1 MNEKLELTTSIARA
15 DSLKRMQRMP
25 GWKIIEDF
33 LAKADYEYNKQLKN
47 DTNDDMADV
56 KACRKIIGFI
66 GDFRGLLRIT
76 ELSADEDQ
84 RELDLLKKGDNIQDD
99 KRQHPQNRSTER

>member
-1 MNEKLELTTSIARA
+1 MDDKTELTISIAQA
-15 DSLKRMQRMP
+15 ESLKKMQRMP

-33 LAKADYEYNKQLKN
+33 LTKSDDKYNKQLKD
-47 DTNDDMADV
+47 DTNDDIADV

-66 GDFRGLLRIT
+66 KDFRDLLRIT

-84 RELDLLKKGDNIQDD
+84 RELDIINKTKG
-99 KRQHPQNRSTER
+99 E

>member
-1 MNEKLELTTSIARA
+1 MDDKTELTISIGKAE
-15 DSLKRMQRMP
+15 SLKKMQRMP

-33 LAKADYEYNKQLKN
+33 LTKSDDKYNKQLKD
-47 DTNDDMADV
+47 DTNDDIADV

-66 GDFRGLLRIT
+66 RDFRDLLRIT

-84 RELDLLKKGDNIQDD
+84 RELDLIKG
-99 KRQHPQNRSTER
+99 EE

>member
-1 MNEKLELTTSIARA
+1 MDDRTELTLSIGKAE
-15 DSLKRMQRMP
+15 SLKKMQRMP

-33 LAKADYEYNKQLKN
+33 LTKSDDKFNKQLKD

-66 GDFRGLLRIT
+66 RDFRDLLRIT

-84 RELDLLKKGDNIQDD
+84 RELDLIKG
-99 KRQHPQNRSTER
+99 EE

>member
-1 MNEKLELTTSIARA
+1 MDDKTELTISIGKAE
-15 DSLKRMQRMP
+15 SLKKMQKMP

-33 LAKADYEYNKQLKN
+33 LGKSEEKYNKQLKD

-66 GDFRGLLRIT
+66 GDFRDLLRIT

-84 RELDLLKKGDNIQDD
+84 RELNLIKGGE
-99 KRQHPQNRSTER
+99 K

>member
-1 MNEKLELTTSIARA
+1 MDDKTELTISIGKAE
-15 DSLKRMQRMP
+15 SLKKMQRML

-33 LAKADYEYNKQLKN
+33 LTKADNKYNKQLKN

-66 GDFRGLLRIT
+66 GDFRDLLRIT
-76 ELSADEDQ
+76 ELSASEDQ
-84 RELDLLKKGDNIQDD
+84 RELDIIKKEE
-99 KRQHPQNRSTER
+99 KRVRQYNGRIK

>member
-1 MNEKLELTTSIARA
+1 MDDKIELTISIGKAE
-15 DSLKRMQRMP
+15 SLKKMQKMP

-33 LAKADYEYNKQLKN
+33 LGKSEEKYNKQLKD

-66 GDFRGLLRIT
+66 KEFRDELRIT

-84 RELDLLKKGDNIQDD
+84 RELDIIKGE
-99 KRQHPQNRSTER
+99 K

>member
-1 MNEKLELTTSIARA
+1 MDDRTELTLSIGKAE
-15 DSLKRMQRMP
+15 SLKKMQRMP

-33 LAKADYEYNKQLKN
+33 LTKSDDKYNKQLKD

-56 KACRKIIGFI
+56 KACRKIIKFVE
-66 GDFRGLLRIT
+66 DFRDLLRIT

-84 RELDLLKKGDNIQDD
+84 RELDLIKG
-99 KRQHPQNRSTER
+99 EE